1 MMKQLRSNKAAL
13 DENAVS
19 TTIEYISITAIVMA
33 LLIVLMLTMN
43 SVFMEGPRDLVSYHS
58 FVDIGN
64 GVSTR
69 IVDVYVLAP
78 FVKVEQGSI
87 RTKFSIPDE
96 VARASYDVDLTPPL
110 AGSPGSE
117 TIVVSRGSV
126 KSTTSLAGIGSTL
139 GASGSTTGMGMK
151 IICYNS
157 SGGGCAP

>member
-1 MMKQLRSNKAAL
+1 MKQSRSNKATL
-13 DENAVS
+13 DEEGVS
-19 TTIEYISITAIVMA
+19 TTIEYIAITGIVMT

-69 IVDVYVLAP
+69 IVDVYVIAP
-78 FVKVEQGSI
+78 YVQVEKGTI
-87 RTKFSIPDE
+87 RTKFSIPNE
-96 VARASYDVDLTPPL
+96 VARGSYSVDLIPAL
-110 AGSPGSE
+110 SSSPGSE

-126 KSTTSLAGIGSTL
+126 KSTSPLAGIGSTL

-151 IICYNS
+151 VICYNF
-157 SGGGCAP
+157 SGGGCPE